1 MFTWICKNKIGTIY
15 QIYVLQNV
23 DIFNQDYFK
32 LIKEKYAS
40 TYHKNPDPTHYC
52 KYYNNYYNVI
62 VCDDL
67 YRYTRSHTWVI
78 LSILPSQLSLSSYNG
93 SLCVPMNI
101 GSQCRWYPVRF
112 PVWNTLT
119 PGLGLALAHSL
130 NLGTVWQSGHTFL
143 WKVMAEPFL
152 SIDTCCRKKNELI
165 KICKGRV
172 CIKYNYCNIL
182 ARIVF

>member
-1 MFTWICKNKIGTIY
+1 MKK
-15 QIYVLQNV
+15 QINFRINALQYD
-23 DIFNQDYFK
+23 DILFNQ
-32 LIKEKYAS
+32 
-40 TYHKNPDPTHYC
+40 
-52 KYYNNYYNVI
+52 NYYKSNIDGCALAYTNSNPTIFLHKLQLLLLIITTV
-62 VCDDL
+62 VC
-67 YRYTRSHTWVI
+67 THTWVI

-101 GSQCRWYPVRF
+101 GSQCKWYPVRL

-152 SIDTCCRKKNELI
+152 SIDTCCRQKKTNQS
-165 KICKGRV
+165 
-172 CIKYNYCNIL
+172 NI
-182 ARIVF
+182 AKSCV

>member
-1 MFTWICKNKIGTIY
+1 MHWHNMSIY
-15 QIYVLQNV
+15 NIIIQIRTLFAIINIIIIINV
-23 DIFNQDYFK
+23 N
-32 LIKEKYAS
+32 AR
-40 TYHKNPDPTHYC
+40 
-52 KYYNNYYNVI
+52 
-62 VCDDL
+62 DDL
-67 YRYTRSHTWVI
+67 YTSWHTWVI

-152 SIDTCCRKKNELI
+152 SIDTCWRKRKWINQKLR
-165 KICKGRV
+165 KALWCV
-172 CIKYNYCNIL
+172 YTHCNIFVPK
-182 ARIVF
+182 VF